1 MTTVYEQFL
10 EQRGRLARAYIA
22 PTAIV
27 FSSEGHMKAMRENR
41 ENGAFVPAT
50 SPGGLPS
57 YSGLPYSID
66 KEQKEDIKVLNAMTH
81 SPGNRAIRFAMSG
94 TFGKLSGEEPK
105 TMIEV
110 IAQSLD
116 AATLCNIIRAWLDND
131 DATHW
136 GKFERGLDRLLETHG
151 RFE

>member
-10 EQRGRLARAYIA
+10 EQRGRLARSYIT

-27 FSSEGHMKAMRENR
+27 FSTNGHMKAMRENR

-50 SPGGLPS
+50 SPGGSPT

-66 KEQKEDIKVLNAMTH
+66 REQEEDIKVLTAMTH
-81 SPGNRAIRFAMSG
+81 TPSNAVRFAMRG
-94 TFGKLSGEEPK
+94 PFGKFGSERPK
-105 TMIEV
+105 TMIEIV
-110 IAQSLD
+110 ANSLD
-116 AATLCNIIRAWLDND
+116 AATLCDIIRAWLDGD

-136 GKFERGLDRLLETHG
+136 GEFEKALDRVVVEHG